1 MKIRFEEGNDAG
13 PIRTVVLEAFAQA
26 THSSGTEHLIVDKLR
41 KKGALTLSLVA
52 VEGARIIG
60 HVAVSPVVALEVSGT
75 WFGLGPVSVHPDC
88 QGRGVGSALI
98 KNALDHLRRSE
109 ASGCVVLGEPEYYRR
124 FGFRHDPAV
133 SYREV
138 PPPYFQVLAFG
149 PDQPTGPVDYD
160 AAFEATG

>member
-1 MKIRFEEGNDAG
+1 MKIRFEEATDAG
-13 PIRTVVLEAFAQA
+13 GIRTVIREAFAQA
-26 THSSGTEHLIVDKLR
+26 GHSSNTEPSIVDKLR
-41 KKGALTLSLVA
+41 ESGALTVSLVA
-52 VEGARIIG
+52 AEGARIIG
-60 HVAVSPVVALEVSGT
+60 HVAVSPVVAPEATGT

-98 KNALDHLRRSE
+98 KNALDHLRRSG

-124 FGFRHDPAV
+124 FGFQHNPSV
-133 SYREV
+133 SYRDV
-138 PPPYFQVLAFG
+138 PPPYFQVLSFG